1 MTPKKLLKELQEFTT
16 ADTVHMYIIERKL
29 KPNSKSSD
37 RPSEKFQYIPVQ
49 INLSP
54 ELVPL
59 VSGMLEKAIE
69 KKVTEDVQILD
80 YEPIDDTLEKLYTYS
95 DLGKIAGFKEF
106 LANLGNKMKTLTS
119 FKELEDLEKAW
130 ALCYGYYH
138 ANKKKWL
145 YCIKKLSPKKIAVEV
160 NVNTT
165 VKDALKHGI
174 QSFFDTKT
182 KMLKPLNGFSIN
194 LDPSIDMVY
203 HDETIY
209 IFQKKAFEELASL
222 TEEFEEL
229 AQEVVQ
235 EIEDLEII
243 EGVTFLTAI
252 VAAKPSFRNK
262 LIKAQAIGN
271 INFLNGKT
279 AKEVKKEFNRVGK
292 RLNIKFNFDADNKVL
307 AENDGD
313 AKNII
318 DVLCEFYKE
327 GVFGGK
333 IFESP
338 AGRIKKT

>member
-1 MTPKKLLKELQEFTT
+1 MTPKKLLKELHEFTN
-16 ADTVHMYIIERKL
+16 ADAVHMYIIERKL
-29 KPNSKSSD
+29 KSNVKSSS

-59 VSGMLEKAIE
+59 VSGMLKKAIE
-69 KKVTEDVQILD
+69 QKVTEDIQILD
-80 YEPIDDTLEKLYTYS
+80 YEPIDDTLEKVYTYS
-95 DLGKIAGFKEF
+95 DLGKITGFKEF
-106 LANLGNKMKTLTS
+106 LANLGNEMKTLTS

-130 ALCYGYYH
+130 ALCYGYYD

-165 VKDALKHGI
+165 VKEAIKYGI
-174 QSFFDTKT
+174 QSFFDIKT
-182 KMLKPLNGFSIN
+182 QMLKPLNGFSIN

-229 AQEVVQ
+229 AKDVVQ
-235 EIEDLEII
+235 ELENLEIV
-243 EGVTFLTAI
+243 EGATFIASV
-252 VAAKPSFRNK
+252 VADKPSFRNK
-262 LIKAQAIGN
+262 LIKAQVIGN
-271 INFLNGKT
+271 IEFLSGKE

-292 RLNIKFNFDADNKVL
+292 RLNIKFNFGADGKILV
-307 AENDGD
+307 ANDDD

-318 DVLCEFYKE
+318 NVLCELYKE
-327 GVFGGK
+327 GLFGGK

-338 AGRIKKT
+338 AGRIKKS